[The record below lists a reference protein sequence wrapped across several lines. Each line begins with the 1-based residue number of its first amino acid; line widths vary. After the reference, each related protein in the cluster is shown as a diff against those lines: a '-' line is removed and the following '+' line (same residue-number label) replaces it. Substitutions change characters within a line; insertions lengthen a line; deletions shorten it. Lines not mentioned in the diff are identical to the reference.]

1 MRVISFFYFLSLL
14 MLFTSCANRDNKVKN
29 LCILDFMYE
38 KNEAVGP
45 EGLVS
50 IIQVDDKELRK
61 ILLSSKRLVFKYY
74 GGIYEI
80 DSLYFPPP
88 INNIFE
94 KKDSTIVFGQ
104 GVYGLRQY
112 PEVFIDSVIQITKR
126 ELIIEVID
134 TLNNKK
140 WTIANCK

>member
-1 MRVISFFYFLSLL
+1 
-14 MLFTSCANRDNKVKN
+14 
-29 LCILDFMYE
+29 MYE